1 VEASADLDAPATEE
15 AKSARANRGS
25 NVSSSSPTVKSTR
38 SEAAEPEGDGK
49 PKKAGWWQ
57 RRGFF

>member
-1 VEASADLDAPATEE
+1 
-15 AKSARANRGS
+15 
-25 NVSSSSPTVKSTR
+25 VKSTR
-38 SEAAEPEGDGK
+38 EAAEAEGDGK